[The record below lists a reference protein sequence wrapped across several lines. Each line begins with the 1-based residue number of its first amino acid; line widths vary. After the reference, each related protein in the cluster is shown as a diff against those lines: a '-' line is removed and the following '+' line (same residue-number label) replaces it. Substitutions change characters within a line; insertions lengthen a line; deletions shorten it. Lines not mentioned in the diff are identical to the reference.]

1 MNKLKTIKKKHSG
14 RDASGKV
21 VVRHQGGQQK
31 RYYRTIDFKRDKV
44 GITGK
49 VLTVEYD
56 PNRTA
61 DIALVQYPDG
71 DKRYILAPH
80 GMKTHDT
87 IVAGK
92 NTDAQPGNAMPLSD
106 VPVGTVI
113 HNVELTPG
121 KGGQIARG
129 AGTGATVTAKE
140 GAFAHVKLPS
150 GEIRKISLL
159 AMATVGQLSNID
171 QKNKVI
177 GKAGRSRL
185 MGRRP
190 TVRGVAQNPRS
201 HPHGGGEAR
210 SGVGMP
216 APKTYAGRIAVG
228 NTRKKNKY
236 SSKYILQKR
245 KGGRS
250 RK

>member
-1 MNKLKTIKKKHSG
+1 
-14 RDASGKV
+14 
-21 VVRHQGGQQK
+21 
-31 RYYRTIDFKRDKV
+31 
-44 GITGK
+44 
-49 VLTVEYD
+49 
-56 PNRTA
+56 
-61 DIALVQYPDG
+61 
-71 DKRYILAPH
+71 
-80 GMKTHDT
+80 
-87 IVAGK
+87 
-92 NTDAQPGNAMPLSD
+92 MPLSD
-106 VPVGTVI
+106 IPVGAVI

-129 AGTGATVTAKE
+129 AGTGATITAKE
-140 GAFAHVKLPS
+140 GAYAHVKLPS
-150 GEIRKISLL
+150 GEVRKISLL
-159 AMATVGQLSNID
+159 AMATVGQLSNVD

-216 APKTYAGRIAVG
+216 APKTYAGRVAVG
-228 NTRKKNKY
+228 NTRHPNKY